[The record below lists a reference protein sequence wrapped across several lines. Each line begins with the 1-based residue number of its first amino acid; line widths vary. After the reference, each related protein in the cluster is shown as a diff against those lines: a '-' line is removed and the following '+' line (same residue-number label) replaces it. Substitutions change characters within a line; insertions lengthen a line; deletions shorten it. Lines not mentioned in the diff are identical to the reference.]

1 MGPNAPICDMGV
13 MTQNLAK
20 MNLKA
25 HTEIMLISLC
35 KTKVGLRSKQ
45 KQDRLIAQTKIGLN
59 KDKTRD

>member
-1 MGPNAPICDMGV
+1 MGV

-20 MNLKA
+20 MNLKT

-35 KTKVGLRSKQ
+35 KTKIGLRLKQ
-45 KQDRLIAQTKIGLN
+45 NQDRLIAQTEMGLN